1 MELDRIFSIHGIPLS
16 VRTDNA
22 TNLVSEEFEAFLTEN
37 GISHSNT
44 TPLWPQANGEVERQ
58 NMTLLKILKIA
69 HAEEKNMKRELYKFL
84 LAYNST
90 PHQTTGIAP
99 AELLFGRKIR
109 TKMPELSKLDHK
121 EISDHYSFQH
131 KPVPEYKQDESVR
144 DRDSER
150 KMIGKEY
157 ADERRNAKESSVKV
171 GDEVLVKDKKTNKL
185 SLEFEK
191 EPYKVLDKRG
201 SQLTVQSPSGKTM
214 KRNVT
219 FTKPVISK
227 QPVRNDIQSECVSDI
242 QEECVS
248 ERPKRSVRAPD
259 WQKDYEM

>member
-1 MELDRIFSIHGIPLS
+1 
-16 VRTDNA
+16 
-22 TNLVSEEFEAFLTEN
+22 
-37 GISHSNT
+37 
-44 TPLWPQANGEVERQ
+44 
-58 NMTLLKILKIA
+58 
-69 HAEEKNMKRELYKFL
+69 
-84 LAYNST
+84 
-90 PHQTTGIAP
+90 
-99 AELLFGRKIR
+99 
-109 TKMPELSKLDHK
+109 MPELSKLDHK

-219 FTKPVISK
+219 FTKPLISK